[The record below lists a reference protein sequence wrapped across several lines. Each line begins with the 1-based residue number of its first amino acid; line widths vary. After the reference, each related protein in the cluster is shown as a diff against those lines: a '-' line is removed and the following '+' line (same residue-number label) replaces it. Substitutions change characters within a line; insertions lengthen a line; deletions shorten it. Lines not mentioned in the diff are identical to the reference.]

1 MYYMSEV
8 GHAKNVANFATA
20 INIIIAL
27 GAVYNPSQTLIL
39 LTALQAKLTEA
50 ENAMA
55 EVDTKKSTE
64 IDADNIRFAEF
75 DGIDTLATRIAG
87 AIKVNINDALFT
99 KNATT
104 IIRKL
109 QGRRIGDAPV
119 DDPSTPDIDE
129 SKSAHSVSQQS
140 YDNNIANLAALIALL
155 QTKADG
161 YKPNEEEVKLPTLE
175 AKLATMETKNNT
187 AKIAQIEA
195 KNAREVRDTILY
207 HPETGILN
215 LITLIKAY
223 FLYNKDIGKNSAAY
237 QQLKALKFK
246 KS

>member
-1 MYYMSEV
+1 MSEV
-8 GHAKNVANFATA
+8 GHAKNVANFETA
-20 INIIIAL
+20 INIIVAL
-27 GAVYNPSQTLIL
+27 GAVYNPFQTLIL
-39 LTALQAKLTEA
+39 LAALQAKLAEA
-50 ENAMA
+50 ETAMA

-75 DGIDTLATRIAG
+75 DGIDTLATRIGG

-109 QGRRIGDAPV
+109 QGRRIGDKPV
-119 DDPSTPDIDE
+119 DDPLTPDVDE

-140 YDNNIANLAALIALL
+140 YDNYIANLAALIALL
-155 QTKADG
+155 KTKADG
-161 YKPNEEEVKLPTLE
+161 YKPNEAEVKIETLE
-175 AKLATMETKNNT
+175 AKLSSMETKNNT
-187 AKIAQIEA
+187 AKIATIEA

-207 HPETGILN
+207 HPETGVLN
-215 LITLIKAY
+215 LVKLIKAY
-223 FLYNKDIGKNSAAY
+223 FLYNKEIGKSSAAY

-246 KS
+246 KVK